1 MKTIVIKENSK
12 QAKAIIEMLK
22 TFDFVE
28 FIDGLGR
35 PAVKK
40 EIITPKQRTLINR
53 LKRIKKDVDNGNM
66 KKFRPI
72 SELLD
77 EI

>member
-28 FIDGLGR
+28 FIDGLEK
-35 PAVKK
+35 PTLSKN
-40 EIITPKQRTLINR
+40 IITPKQRTLINR

-66 KKFRPI
+66 KKFKPI
-72 SELLD
+72 NDILN

>member
-28 FIDGLGR
+28 FIDGFK

-40 EIITPKQRTLINR
+40 PRYNAETEKAIQDARNGIGITTYKNSNDMF
-53 LKRIKKDVDNGNM
+53 KKVLGNV
-66 KKFRPI
+66 
-72 SELLD
+72 
-77 EI
+77 